1 MKLFCLCKRRP
12 QGRDLFTQPYG
23 RFYYLPRLLA
33 ERGHEVHLLLLN
45 YRSESPAY
53 RKEGSLHWH
62 SVSFLP
68 AGPSPFLVKAN
79 QLAAELKPDWVIGFS
94 DTWYGILAE
103 HLARKVGAQSLIDA
117 YDNYESYIPWCKP
130 LHILWRRAL
139 SKANAITAA
148 GPQLGELMQM
158 TSVGKP
164 VHIVEMSADPCF
176 HPLPKHACREKL
188 GLPPNKIL
196 LGYSGAIHPNRG
208 IQLLFNIFAQLKK
221 YLDIEL
227 VVSGRLAKGVNL
239 PSEVRWLGYRPHEE
253 VPLIVNS
260 LDLMLSINKPSA
272 FGNYSY
278 PAKLYEALAC
288 GVPVVATN
296 LPATAWVLR
305 MHPAWLAEA
314 EDVDDF
320 VIKIRE
326 VLSSPSQ
333 RPHSRGWETSAMQLD
348 HIISSDQR
356 SLFGSDCSHPASV

>member
-1 MKLFCLCKRRP
+1 MKILALCKRRP
-12 QGRDLFTQPYG
+12 QGRDLFTHPYG
-23 RFYYLPRLLA
+23 RFYHLPCLLA
-33 ERGHEVHLLLLN
+33 QRGHEVHLLLLSYHN
-45 YRSESPAY
+45 DPPAY
-53 RKEGSLHWH
+53 RREGNLHWH
-62 SVSFLP
+62 SVSILP
-68 AGPSPFLVKAN
+68 LGPWPYLQKAAR
-79 QLAAELKPDWVIGFS
+79 LAAELKPDWVIGFS

-103 HLARKVGAQSLIDA
+103 HLARKVGAQFLIDA

-130 LHILWRRAL
+130 LHVLWRRAL

-148 GPQLGELMQM
+148 GPQLGEWMQR
-158 TSVGKP
+158 TSRGNP

-188 GLPPNKIL
+188 GLPSNKIL

-208 IQLLFNIFAQLKK
+208 IQLLFTIFAKLKES
-221 YLDIEL
+221 LDIEL
-227 VVSGRLAKGVNL
+227 VVSGRLAKSVSL

-305 MHPAWLAEA
+305 MHPSWLAKVDDA
-314 EDVDDF
+314 DDF

-333 RPHSRGWETSAMQLD
+333 CQHSQGWETSAIQLD
-348 HIISSDQR
+348 KIISSNQR
-356 SLFGSDCSHPASV
+356 SRYSSDYSHPASL